1 MFKIFNN
8 NYLKFLVFF
17 SIILFKTNFVYSD
30 VKDDVLTALNEA
42 IEFNS
47 MFPEGTNSV
56 TPAEHQKAAIHLTN
70 AIKFGSKL
78 NEKDLINTFG
88 NEFNYEWTLFIQ
100 ALRYRLDGW
109 NNPNPSKSVKGI
121 NGINRFQKYYSKN
134 YEFINSKF
142 QDQSSS
148 SWFSWSPSKGE
159 FLPRVGCNKG
169 AFISWLAGC

>member
-88 NEFNYEWTLFIQ
+88 NEFNYE
-100 ALRYRLDGW
+100 
-109 NNPNPSKSVKGI
+109 
-121 NGINRFQKYYSKN
+121 
-134 YEFINSKF
+134 FINSKF